1 MFFPIYRIHLQ
12 DPFTGSIYRIHLQDW
27 EFSKTWHSHIQY
39 HTMGFV
45 QNFISYIAIYG
56 SSLIVALYTVC
67 ISFLCFSNMDSHT
80 TIPLFS
86 GNAPNPLCVLS
97 KIVLLHDKWLYSENT
112 LWH

>member
-1 MFFPIYRIHLQ
+1 MFS
-12 DPFTGSIYRIHLQDW
+12 PFTGSIYRIHYW
-27 EFSKTWHSHIQY
+27 EFSKTWHSHVHSHI
-39 HTMGFV
+39 MGFV

-67 ISFLCFSNMDSHT
+67 IGFLCFSNMDSHT